1 MHSRLYVVS
10 LVIAMSASWV
20 PMQGGSMEEHQ
31 KDTWAGVVF
40 AGMLL
45 MLLLGGLL
53 VLRLL
58 GH

>member
-1 MHSRLYVVS
+1 
-10 LVIAMSASWV
+10 
-20 PMQGGSMEEHQ
+20 MEEHQ